1 MNYNKIEQKSKKNG
15 VSGTV
20 SLLQVGAVLL
30 ASVSF
35 WATAQGMKNYVFE
48 ESWQA
53 YAASLAIQGILL
65 GLNFY
70 LPSFLSNAKWLLKTA
85 IILLTCIVMFCSS
98 WFSYV
103 FIAGKVYD
111 KSWDTESRLLIQNTY
126 RQVLF
131 DSNDYSKAYRNIL
144 ANNLSNQIN
153 SIYDLS
159 KNFDEVSVENE
170 NEIDWDSERDLY
182 ASGNIT
188 GDKMSVVIN
197 DMENAMVD
205 GASQEIRDQ
214 LATTLESVSSEF
226 QSRLVTIESKL
237 KTARE
242 SLEITSGQIRD
253 AQNAD
258 EINSEYIAELQSQMT
273 SYAENITALSN
284 EQIELDSALDRIGY
298 YRILFTRIEGGNTL
312 QLSVILQNI
321 QKELVSNNPNVS
333 SIESQASDLFNLLQQ
348 SSNIFENQDVTYSQ
362 LLSMVSTLVY
372 DIEDYALVSS
382 SSEKLQETVE
392 NLANADFTS
401 NVDTEKWKNE
411 WQNKI
416 AALQNIISVLPGYTQ
431 KSDLDNMNF
440 DKAEA
445 SKQLDEMIRLYI
457 ADHNA
462 AHQGLIYITS
472 PYWPL
477 ALFSL
482 VLAFFFDI
490 SGFVVGV
497 IIFRIDNQEKIESI
511 QNNENENESSKLH
524 DTNQDLVVSNLQN
537 KYLFFTGD
545 YEKIGSKYVYKAFVD
560 TKNEDVVFDSPKD
573 FDNYLYIE
581 SQDGFYIPSK
591 QDICYSSIS
600 NQAKDGVYLNCSL
613 SYDNGM
619 LMISE
624 EQDDNYKFLSHI
636 SNDIPVYIL
645 GDDYIDVLSSNS
657 LSKQQAEIAV
667 LALNETGNA
676 ISAIYIK

>member
-1 MNYNKIEQKSKKNG
+1 MNYNKIEQKNKKNG

-70 LPSFLSNAKWLLKTA
+70 LPSFLSNTKWLLKTA